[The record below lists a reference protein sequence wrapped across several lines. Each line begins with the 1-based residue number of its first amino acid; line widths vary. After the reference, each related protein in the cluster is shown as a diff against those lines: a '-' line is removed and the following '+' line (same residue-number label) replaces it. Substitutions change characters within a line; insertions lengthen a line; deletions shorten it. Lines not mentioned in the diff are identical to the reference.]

1 MKAEIVSVGTE
12 ILLGEILDTN
22 AQYLAVRLP
31 PMGIDVYYVSTAG
44 DNLQRLADTIGR
56 AHKRSDLVLIT
67 GGLGP
72 TEDDL
77 TREAIA
83 LSLDEEMYVDRE
95 MEERLR
101 SFFAARGFTFPERNV
116 KQAMLIPSARAIPN
130 PRGTAPGWWVEKD
143 GRIIVAMPGPP
154 PELERMWEVEVAP
167 RLAQLGTGE
176 VIVSRTLKTIG
187 IGEGHLDETLGE
199 LLKSQNPTIGVYAK
213 PDGVH
218 VRLTAKAATPET

>member
-31 PMGIDVYYVSTAG
+31 PMGIDLYYVSGVG
-44 DNLQRLADTIGR
+44 DNLQRLAETVGR

-83 LSLDEEMYVDRE
+83 LSLDEEMYVDSD

-167 RLAQLGTGE
+167 RLAQLAAGE
-176 VIVSRTLKTIG
+176 VIG
-187 IGEGHLDETLGE
+187 
-199 LLKSQNPTIGVYAK
+199 KSV
-213 PDGVH
+213 V
-218 VRLTAKAATPET
+218 

>member
-22 AQYLAVRLP
+22 SQYLAVRLP

-44 DNLQRLADTIGR
+44 DNLQRLAEMIGR

-83 LSLDEEMYVDRE
+83 LSLDEEMYVDRDTE
-95 MEERLR
+95 
-101 SFFAARGFTFPERNV
+101 
-116 KQAMLIPSARAIPN
+116 
-130 PRGTAPGWWVEKD
+130 
-143 GRIIVAMPGPP
+143 
-154 PELERMWEVEVAP
+154 
-167 RLAQLGTGE
+167 
-176 VIVSRTLKTIG
+176 
-187 IGEGHLDETLGE
+187 
-199 LLKSQNPTIGVYAK
+199 
-213 PDGVH
+213 
-218 VRLTAKAATPET
+218 